1 MIQFKKKFYFFQ
13 LNETWF
19 RLNDFIFKNLGLVR
33 YFCVQNPPSK
43 TPIGLCEDFS
53 YTLSIDLNQEIEH
66 IKSKFK
72 ASLKNEINQGEKLPF
87 EIVFNNDIST
97 FIDFYNKFAGHKK
110 IYQMNEQ
117 MKKALPQDRF
127 IVGFSKLNGE
137 ILSANLYIFDIDLG
151 FVRWF
156 LGSSSRLNS
165 ALDKKTIGISSKFLL
180 YKSIIH
186 FKNLNLH
193 KFDFGGY
200 AENTT
205 NKSLIGINEF
215 KAGFGG
221 EKEKCVSYHSLLY
234 CFLLKISRKFDR
246 RFTN

>member
-1 MIQFKKKFYFFQ
+1 MIQFKRKFYFFQ
-13 LNETWF
+13 LKETWF
-19 RLNDFIFKNLGLVR
+19 RLNDSILKNLGLVR
-33 YFCVQNPPSK
+33 YFCVQNPPCK
-43 TPIGLCEDFS
+43 APLGLRIDLS
-53 YTLSIDLNQEIEH
+53 YTLSIDLNQEIDE

-72 ASLKNEINQGEKLPF
+72 FRIKNQINQAEKLPF
-87 EIVFNNDIST
+87 EIIFNNDIST

-117 MKKALPQDRF
+117 MKKALPQNRF
-127 IVGFSKLNGE
+127 IIGFSKMNGE

-156 LGSSSRLNS
+156 LGSSSRLDS
-165 ALDKKTIGISSKFLL
+165 DLDKKIIGISNKFLL

-186 FKNLNLH
+186 FKNLNLK

-215 KAGFGG
+215 KAAFGG
-221 EKEKCVSYHSLLY
+221 EKEKCISYNSLLY